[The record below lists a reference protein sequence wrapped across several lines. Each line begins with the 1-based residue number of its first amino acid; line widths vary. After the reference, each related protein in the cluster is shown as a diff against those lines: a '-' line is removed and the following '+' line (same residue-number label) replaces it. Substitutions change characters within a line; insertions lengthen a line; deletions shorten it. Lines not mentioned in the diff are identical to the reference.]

1 MILTILTTIASVG
14 TALVKSL
21 AIIGMAI
28 QGLKVI
34 GNVLI
39 GIAKALGIV
48 KPATDVQ
55 ELGDKALQ
63 AEEAGMKHE
72 NYASFAEYVKAV
84 DNFTLDPEKSKLTTE
99 EEKLGKGIELGCGVM
114 VEKFPELPIKEF
126 SEFMGKNPEYFKDAD
141 KIAALFDLAAKDGKT
156 FTEVVGYMTGKEKQ
170 YEKIHSAVSALT
182 KIEKIANPDIS
193 DRDALKAVMEI
204 RK

>member
-39 GIAKALGIV
+39 GIAKALGII
-48 KPATDVQ
+48 KPETDVR

-63 AEEAGMKHE
+63 AEEAGMKPE
-72 NYASFAEYVKAV
+72 NYPSFAEYVKAV

-126 SEFMGKNPEYFKDAD
+126 SEFMGKNPEYFNAG

-170 YEKIHSAVSALT
+170 YEKIDSAVSALT